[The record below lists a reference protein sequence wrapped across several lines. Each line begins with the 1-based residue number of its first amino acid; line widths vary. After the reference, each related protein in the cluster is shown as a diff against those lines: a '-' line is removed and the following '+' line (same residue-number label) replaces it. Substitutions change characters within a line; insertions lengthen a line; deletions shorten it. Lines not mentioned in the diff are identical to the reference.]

1 MPREYDIEEY
11 VELDEGRLEHGIYIV
26 IDDVAAYEL
35 YQNRKELMKDTN
47 HKILTDKIRIVR
59 TWYDSTYLKR
69 GSYKVSIDKYE
80 LEISPEVEV
89 SVDERGRTIIGIKY
103 KENGKDYRQEVTTMK
118 LRHIFTEYGYYKR

>member
-1 MPREYDIEEY
+1 MPRENDIKEY

-35 YQNRKELMKDTN
+35 YQNRKELMKDSN

-103 KENGKDYRQEVTTMK
+103 KENGKDYKQEVTTMK

>member
-1 MPREYDIEEY
+1 MPRENDIEEY
-11 VELDEGRLEHGIYIV
+11 AELDEGRLEHGIYIV

-35 YQNRKELMKDTN
+35 YQNRKDLMKDPN

-80 LEISPEVEV
+80 LDISPEVEV